1 METASDKPMLFW
13 SECPRTFERVADS
26 LFNRGVKDARQRV
39 TFHTLR
45 HTFAS
50 WMAQAGTPLLVL
62 KDLLGHKTLAMV
74 ARYAKLMPSTTG
86 DALRGVFK

>member
-13 SECPRTFERVADS
+13 SECPRTFERIADE
-26 LFNRGVKDARQRV
+26 LFNVGVTDRLYRV

-50 WMAQAGTPLLVL
+50 WMAMAGTPLLTL
-62 KDLLGHKTLAMV
+62 KELLGHKTLAMV